1 MLFFTT
7 LNFMHAFVCRS
18 RLLERSADLEAS
30 VVAEIPEGFICKLL
44 CFAFCGLWR
53 ELELEASC
61 RWRSGRRRHESL

>member
-30 VVAEIPEGFICKLL
+30 VVAEIPEGFIS
-44 CFAFCGLWR
+44 CFALLFAGCG
-53 ELELEASC
+53 
-61 RWRSGRRRHESL
+61 ES